1 MLRKM
6 KKRGVSQLIAT
17 ILLIGFIIALVA
29 LVIIWG
35 RHYIEERTEKEG
47 AVSQEKFSCSTDV
60 EITVNDVSYAGSNMD
75 VTVENLKESVIGSF
89 IVRVSGTSGTDPVDV
104 YETLGKLSV
113 KTLSFEFD
121 ESTVGVV
128 EKVDVIP
135 QLEVADG
142 VYVPCSDQ
150 HVVYNI

>member
-1 MLRKM
+1 M

-17 ILLIGFIIALVA
+17 VLLIGFIIALVA

-35 RHYIEERTEKEG
+35 RHYIEERAAKEG
-47 AVSQEKFSCSTDV
+47 SIAQEKFSCSSDV
-60 EITVNDVSYAGSNMD
+60 KITVTDVSYAGNNME
-75 VTVENLKESVIGSF
+75 VTVENLKESVINSF
-89 IVRVSGTSGTDPVDV
+89 IMRVSGTSGTDPVEV
-104 YETLGKLSV
+104 YEILGKLSV
-113 KTLSFEFD
+113 KTFSFEFD
-121 ESTVGVV
+121 ESTVGVI

-150 HVVYNI
+150 HVVYNV